1 MQTESL
7 NILEPIKNRY
17 SSRAFENQLI
27 SQSEVN
33 SLLEAARWAPSAMNA
48 QPWRFLL
55 AQKGDKFYNS
65 LAGMIND
72 GNKPWAETAPC
83 LILVA
88 ANTLAPNGAFNKHA
102 WYDTGQAV
110 AQMVIQAQYL
120 GLNVRQMGGINY
132 ELIEEFIGNPSIEP
146 VVMLAVGKKGNPEI
160 LPEPYKSRETSTRSR
175 KSIEE
180 LILIPK
186 EKELK

>member
-7 NILEPIKNRY
+7 NILEPIKNRV
-17 SSRAFENQLI
+17 SSRAFENKLI
-27 SQSEVN
+27 PQSDLN

-48 QPWRFLL
+48 QPWRFLV
-55 AQKGDKFYNS
+55 AQKGDQYYNS
-65 LAGMIND
+65 LAGMVNG
-72 GNKPWAETAPC
+72 GNRPWADEAPC

-88 ANTLAPNGAFNKHA
+88 ANRLAPNGAINKHA

-110 AQMVIQAQYL
+110 SQLVIQAQYL

-132 ELIEEFIGNPSIEP
+132 ELIEEFIANPDIEP
-146 VVMLAVGKKGNPEI
+146 VVMLAVGIKGNSEN
-160 LPEPYKSRETSTRSR
+160 LPEPYKSREGSIRNR

-180 LILIPK
+180 ITITPK
-186 EKELK
+186 NKEIK